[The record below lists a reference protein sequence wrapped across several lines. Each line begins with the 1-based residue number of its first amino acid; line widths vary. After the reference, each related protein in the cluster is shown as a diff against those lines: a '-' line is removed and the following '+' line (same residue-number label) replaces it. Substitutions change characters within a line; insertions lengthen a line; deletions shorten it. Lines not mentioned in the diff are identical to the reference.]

1 MKENVNGSVLI
12 VGGGIA
18 GMQSALDLANSGY
31 YVYLLEKS
39 PAIGGVMAQLDKTFP
54 TNDCAMCIMSPI
66 LVEVGRHVNIELIT
80 YADLERVD
88 GNPGNFHVTINKRAA
103 YIDAD
108 LCTGCGECSQNCPVS
123 LPDEYNLSLVDRKAT
138 YKQYAQAIPIN
149 YTIQKTDKAPCRL
162 ACPAGINVQ
171 GYVQMVGQGKYE
183 EALSIIMEDLP
194 LPGVLGRI
202 CPHGCEDAC
211 RRCEVDQPVAIR
223 DLKRLAADQFDA
235 RNIEIPMAE
244 KRDERVAIIG
254 SGPAGLSAAYQLA
267 RRGIMSTI
275 YEALP
280 KAGGMLR
287 VGIPDHR
294 LPPEVLDQDIE
305 IITNLGVEIKT
316 DTPLGGDL
324 TVDSLFDQGFK
335 AVYLALGAHK
345 GITLGVPGEQADGV
359 RQGVDFLREVNLTG
373 KAPVGKHV
381 AIVGGGNVAIDVARS
396 AVRLG
401 AETVQIV
408 YRRTRA
414 EMPAWEEEIQAA
426 ETEGVSLTYLAAP
439 QEILVTDGKVSSMR
453 CIRMELGEPDSSGR
467 RRPVPVPGS
476 EYDLEIDQ
484 LIPAIGQRPDLSSID
499 EVEGLEFTRWST
511 TEVDPITYATGREGV
526 FAGGDL
532 QTGPWVAIG
541 AIAAGKEAAESIA
554 RYLDGADMAAGRE
567 PIERED
573 PVYRP
578 VPEGEPAKARAKVRE
593 LEPEARKGNFNE
605 VELGLD
611 EEAGKAEAQR
621 CLNCGYCCECYQCVE
636 ACGAGAVTLET
647 HRMQDRKIALDVG
660 SVILSPGFTP
670 YNPSGLDF
678 YGYDK
683 NPNVMT
689 SIEFERI
696 LGASGPTTGHL
707 VRLSDH
713 KEPKKIA
720 WLQCVG
726 SRDQNRCDNA
736 YCSSVCCMYAIKEA
750 VIAKEHSA
758 QPLDCAIFYMD
769 MRTHG
774 KDFERAYNDAK
785 GKHGI
790 RFVRSRVHTVDTVPG
805 TQDVLVRYVLD
816 DGQIAQEQFDMLIL
830 SVGLEIS
837 RDLVDLA
844 ERLDISLTPGK
855 FCATSSFSPVATSRP
870 GVFVCGAFQGP
881 RDIPQSVVDASAA
894 AVAAGELLSDAK
906 FTLTKTKETVPQIN
920 VSGERPRVG
929 VFVCHCGINIGGI
942 VDVPAVRDYAATLP
956 YVEYVADNLYT
967 CSQDTQDIMTEI
979 IAEKKLNR
987 VVVAACTP
995 KTHEPLFQETLINA
1009 GLNKYLFEFVNIRN
1023 HDSWVHRNNPDLATA
1038 KANDLVRM
1046 AIAKV
1051 ALMEPLEEA
1060 ELTIG
1065 QSAMVIGGGIS
1076 GMAAALSLANQGYE
1090 THLVEQADRLGG
1102 QALNLFR
1109 TADGEDI
1116 GARLRQMVADVEQN
1130 NNIRV
1135 HYDSTL
1141 NKVDGFVGSFVSTL
1155 TAGDAQTTVDHG
1167 VTVIATGA
1175 QALVPSEYAYGSSPK
1190 ILTSLELDRRFI
1202 EKDPALDAM
1211 GTAVFIQCVGS
1222 RETER
1227 PYCSRVCC
1235 THSIDNALQL
1245 KERNPDMDV
1254 FILYRDIRTYG
1265 EREYLYKE
1273 AREKGIIFIRY
1284 QVDDKPV
1291 VNVDGDTVSVTVRD
1305 HVLGRPIEIE
1315 TDLLTLA
1322 TAIVPPNNEAL
1333 AQFFKIPVNDDGFFV
1348 EKHAKLGPSDFA
1360 TDGVFLCGLAHYPK
1374 PIDEAIAQGKAAASR
1389 ATTLLAQKTINTS
1402 GQVAKTDP
1410 MLCSACGV
1418 CVSICPYS
1426 APSFIDADARMHAGK
1441 AQINPVLC
1449 KGCGLCV
1456 AACRSGAIHLKGFDN
1471 DQIFAQIF
1479 EINAAV

>member
-1 MKENVNGSVLI
+1 
-12 VGGGIA
+12 
-18 GMQSALDLANSGY
+18 
-31 YVYLLEKS
+31 
-39 PAIGGVMAQLDKTFP
+39 
-54 TNDCAMCIMSPI
+54 MSI
-66 LVEVGRHVNIELIT
+66 
-80 YADLERVD
+80 
-88 GNPGNFHVTINKRAA
+88 
-103 YIDAD
+103 
-108 LCTGCGECSQNCPVS
+108 
-123 LPDEYNLSLVDRKAT
+123 RKAT
-138 YKQYAQAIPIN
+138 YKRYAQAIPGAFA
-149 YTIQKTDKAPCRL
+149 IQKVDKAPCRL

-294 LPPEVLDQDIE
+294 LPSEVLDRDIE

-439 QEILVTDGKVSSMR
+439 QEILVTDGKVSGMR

-484 LIPAIGQRPDLSSID
+484 LIPAIGQRPDLSCID
-499 EVEGLEFTRWST
+499 EVDGLEFTRWST

-541 AIAAGKEAAESIA
+541 AIAAGKEAAESIV

-578 VPEGEPAKARAKVRE
+578 VPEGEPAKARARVRE
-593 LEPEARKGNFNE
+593 LEPEARRGNFDE

-647 HRMQDRKIALDVG
+647 HQEQRELLDLNVG
-660 SVILSPGFTP
+660 SVILAPGFTP
-670 YNPSGLDF
+670 YDPSKLDF
-678 YGYDK
+678 YGYGK
-683 NPNVMT
+683 HPNVIT
-689 SIEFERI
+689 SMQFER
-696 LGASGPTTGHL
+696 LLSASGPTEGH
-707 VRLSDH
+707 VARPSDH
-713 KEPKKIA
+713 KEPQKIA
-720 WLQCVG
+720 WFQCVG

-750 VIAKEHSA
+750 VIAKEHA
-758 QPLDCAIFYMD
+758 GDALDCAVFFMD
-769 MRTHG
+769 MRTYG
-774 KDFERAYNDAK
+774 KDFERYYEGAK
-785 GKHGI
+785 AQGI
-790 RFVRSRVHTVDTVPG
+790 RFLRSKVHTVAPLPDS
-805 TQDVLVRYVLD
+805 DDLSIRYVTES
-816 DGQIAQEQFDMLIL
+816 GEMETETFDMIVL
-830 SVGLEIS
+830 SVGLETS
-837 RDLVDLA
+837 PEVVTMAQSLGVG
-844 ERLDISLTPGK
+844 LTPSN
-855 FCATSSFSPVATSRP
+855 FCETTTFAPVTTSRS
-870 GVFVCGAFQGP
+870 GVYVCGAFQGP
-881 RDIPQSVVDASAA
+881 KDIPQAVVDASASA
-894 AVAAGELLSDAK
+894 AAAGELLCSARN
-906 FTLTKTKETVPQIN
+906 TQTRTAEVVPEIN
-920 VSGERPRVG
+920 VAGDRPRVG
-929 VFVCHCGINIGGI
+929 VFVCNCGINIAGV
-942 VDVPAVRDYAATLP
+942 VDVPAVRDYAGTLP
-956 YVEYVADNLYT
+956 YVEYVTDNMYT

-979 IAEKKLNR
+979 IKEKNLNR

-1009 GLNKYLFEFVNIRN
+1009 GLNKYLFEMVNIRN
-1023 HDSWVHRNNPDLATA
+1023 QDSWVHKNNPDIATQKA
-1038 KANDLVRM
+1038 KDLVRM
-1046 AIAKV
+1046 SVQKV
-1051 ALMEPLEEA
+1051 VLKQPLAEN
-1060 ELTIG
+1060 ELTVG
-1065 QSAMVIGGGIS
+1065 QATLVIGGGIA
-1076 GMAAALSLANQGYE
+1076 GMTAALSLARQGYE
-1090 THLVEQADRLGG
+1090 THLVERSDRLGG
-1102 QALNLFR
+1102 QANNLYR
-1109 TADGEDI
+1109 TWKGEDI
-1116 GARLRQMVADVEQN
+1116 QKHLAELVGQVNAEKSLTVHLNTELAEVE
-1130 NNIRV
+1130 
-1135 HYDSTL
+1135 
-1141 NKVDGFVGSFVSTL
+1141 GFVGNFK
-1155 TAGDAQTTVDHG
+1155 TVLKTDGTEAPIEHG
-1167 VTVIATGA
+1167 VAVVATGA
-1175 QALVPSEYAYGSSPK
+1175 SELTPNEYLYGQDPRVV
-1190 ILTSLELDRRFI
+1190 TSLELDRKMLA
-1202 EKDPALDAM
+1202 EDPMLDSVD
-1211 GTAVFIQCVGS
+1211 TAVFIQCVGS
-1222 RETER
+1222 REPER

-1235 THSIDNALQL
+1235 THSIESALAI
-1245 KERNPDMDV
+1245 KERNPDSSV
-1254 FILYRDIRTYG
+1254 YILYRDIRTYG
-1265 EREYLYKE
+1265 EREILYKK
-1273 AREKGIIFIRY
+1273 AREAGVIFIRY
-1284 QVDDKPV
+1284 DLENKPQVV
-1291 VNVDGDTVSVTVRD
+1291 QDGERLAVRVTD
-1305 HVLGRPIEIE
+1305 HVLGLPMEIT
-1315 TDLLTLA
+1315 TDLVTLA
-1322 TAIVPPNNEAL
+1322 AAIVPYADEQL
-1333 AQFFKIPVNDDGFFV
+1333 SQFFKIPLNDDGFFV
-1348 EKHAKLGPSDFA
+1348 EKHAKLGPSEFA

-1374 PIDEAIAQGKAAASR
+1374 SIDEAISQGKAAAAR
-1389 ATTLLAQKTINTS
+1389 AVTLLAQENIFTS
-1402 GQVAKTDP
+1402 GEVASVDP
-1410 MLCSACGV
+1410 QMCSSCGV

-1426 APSFIDADARMHAGK
+1426 APSFIPEDARMFAGR
-1441 AQINPVLC
+1441 ATINAALC

-1456 AACRSGAIHLKGFDN
+1456 ASCRSGAIHLNGFDN
-1471 DQIFAQIF
+1471 NQIFAMLDAI
-1479 EINAAV
+1479 